1 MYRLVPLV
9 ACSLLLGC
17 GPYDGAGPRA
27 QHQDGTVSQVTL
39 EGEVVTAGDREAEE
53 RAERLRKEQERQDRE
68 RARQEAEEARVAEEK
83 AADEAVE
90 GEVVAEAETPADE
103 PAPEEPTASSAEG
116 AVVADSAA
124 AAEAVPP
131 LAETRPEVEGNLA
144 ALIAEEERLA
154 AANAA
159 SAVGEGAE
167 EPASSEEG
175 GGTGSPLASE
185 SAAGA
190 EDTTTGPEG
199 SGPLAAIEPTSG
211 ADAEA
216 PAVELP
222 SGDDLP
228 PTLTAESLPPCDPND
243 LAAMPLRDL
252 SLKQTFGEGETARA
266 VLASTGGSEF
276 VVAKGSVVGPDGA
289 RVVRV
294 SPGELILAEIQFDMT
309 GAPVM
314 VQKALRMDIPR

>member
-1 MYRLVPLV
+1 MHRFAFLV

-39 EGEVVTAGDREAEE
+39 EGDVVTAVDREAEE
-53 RAERLRKEQERQDRE
+53 RAERLRKEQERQVRE
-68 RARQEAEEARVAEEK
+68 RARQEADAKRIPEEK
-83 AADEAVE
+83 
-90 GEVVAEAETPADE
+90 VVAGPGEAGVAAETETTAVE
-103 PAPEEPTASSAEG
+103 PAPEAPTASPEEVDV
-116 AVVADSAA
+116 VVAGDVSG
-124 AAEAVPP
+124 EAVPP
-131 LAETRPEVEGNLA
+131 LAETKPEVEGNLA
-144 ALIAEEERLA
+144 ALIAEEERIA
-154 AANAA
+154 AAGAA
-159 SAVGEGAE
+159 KAAGEVVV

-175 GGTGSPLASE
+175 GWSGNGVASE
-185 SAAGA
+185 SAVNA
-190 EDTTTGPEG
+190 EDTMTGLED
-199 SGPLAAIEPTSG
+199 SDPLAAIEPTVG
-211 ADAEA
+211 VEAEA
-216 PAVELP
+216 PAAELP
-222 SGDDLP
+222 SGDELP

-266 VLASTGGSEF
+266 VLVSTGGSEF

-294 SPGELILAEIQFDMT
+294 SPGELILAEIQFDMS
-309 GAPVM
+309 GAPVL